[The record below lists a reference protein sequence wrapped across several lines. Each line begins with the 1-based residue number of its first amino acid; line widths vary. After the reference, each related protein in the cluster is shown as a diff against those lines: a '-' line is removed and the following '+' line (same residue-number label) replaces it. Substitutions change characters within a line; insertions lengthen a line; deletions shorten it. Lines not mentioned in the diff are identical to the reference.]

1 MYRALRR
8 FVSKITGK
16 RKVAF
21 FLVLLLIC
29 ILALSIGIYTQFFYK
44 YTATDPFLIGINL
57 GAEKTKEEYAM
68 LEANF
73 NALFTNELKVNS
85 DELDVNK
92 IQGNNDIVY
101 TGYNLKNEDETYYSI
116 DVKVPVININ
126 TDIAKEINSEI
137 KKEFHDKASTY
148 MRQTEQN
155 VVYSTDYAAYIN
167 EQILSIVIKASVK
180 EGENPEKI
188 IIKTYNY
195 NILED
200 KKVSFDDMIKY
211 KGTDSKIVQEK
222 INDEIKTAHDNAI
235 IIAEQFGN
243 MYNRDLNSE
252 IYKVENTENYFLT
265 QDGYVYVVYSYGN
278 NEYTNV
284 VDVIIF

>member
-1 MYRALRR
+1 M
-8 FVSKITGK
+8 
-16 RKVAF
+16 
-21 FLVLLLIC
+21 
-29 ILALSIGIYTQFFYK
+29 
-44 YTATDPFLIGINL
+44 
-57 GAEKTKEEYAM
+57 
-68 LEANF
+68 
-73 NALFTNELKVNS
+73 
-85 DELDVNK
+85 
-92 IQGNNDIVY
+92 
-101 TGYNLKNEDETYYSI
+101 KNEDETYYSI

>member
-85 DELDVNK
+85 EELDVNK

-200 KKVSFDDMIKY
+200 KKVSFEDMIKY

>member
-1 MYRALRR
+1 M
-8 FVSKITGK
+8 KI
-16 RKVAF
+16 
-21 FLVLLLIC
+21 
-29 ILALSIGIYTQFFYK
+29 
-44 YTATDPFLIGINL
+44 LIG
-57 GAEKTKEEYAM
+57 GAGNVGRSIVGYLA
-68 LEANF
+68 
-73 NALFTNELKVNS
+73 
-85 DELDVNK
+85 
-92 IQGNNDIVY
+92 QGNNDIVY

>member
-222 INDEIKTAHDNAI
+222 INYEINTDHDNAI

>member
-85 DELDVNK
+85 EELDVNK

-211 KGTDSKIVQEK
+211 KGTDGKIVQEK
-222 INDEIKTAHDNAI
+222 IKDEIKTAHDNAI

>member
-85 DELDVNK
+85 EELDVNK

-126 TDIAKEINSEI
+126 TEIAKEINSEI

-180 EGENPEKI
+180 EEENPEKI

-211 KGTDSKIVQEK
+211 KGTDGKIVQEK
-222 INDEIKTAHDNAI
+222 IKDEIKTAHDNAI